1 MLTSQLTAQVAD
13 PAGGYFDTILG
24 LPLHPLAVHIPV
36 VVLPVAALGLI
47 ALVLIRP
54 LRRRFALLTL
64 VGLLIGTAGAFLA
77 AESGEMLA
85 ARVGE
90 PEVHAQWG
98 SVLPFV
104 AAGLAVLGGIW
115 LLWARH
121 AAGPRVPRA
130 APAVTPPTPMRRS
143 QVTPCPCGPAT
154 RPTTAPRPRRR
165 PAAATPRCSRRW
177 ASSPLW
183 ARWR

>member
-121 AAGPRVPRA
+121 AAPSSTRA
-130 APAVTPPTPMRRS
+130 TSSAASAAGRS
-143 QVTPCPCGPAT
+143 QASNRVRGACGAHRGPEGLPARST
-154 RPTTAPRPRRR
+154 
-165 PAAATPRCSRRW
+165 
-177 ASSPLW
+177 
-183 ARWR
+183 

>member
-1 MLTSQLTAQVAD
+1 MLTSQLTAQAAE
-13 PAGGYFDTILG
+13 PTGGYFDTILG

-36 VVLPVAALGLI
+36 VVLPVTALGLI

-130 APAVTPPTPMRRS
+130 ER
-143 QVTPCPCGPAT
+143 
-154 RPTTAPRPRRR
+154 RPRR
-165 PAAATPRCSRRW
+165 TPPPSC
-177 ASSPLW
+177 
-183 ARWR
+183 